1 MSRDL
6 DRTKKQKH
14 PWARDFV
21 IMPKEKLDDLAISQR
36 EAREQL
42 TKKVTY
48 SNTRVINKVY

>member
-14 PWARDFV
+14 PWAKDFV